1 MWNILNLLNVGL
13 FFFENVVER
22 DYETKGSESKLERY
36 GTKGESQGG
45 ERRGLIDGDKLN
57 QKWKGLA

>member
-1 MWNILNLLNVGL
+1 MRRKDQKANQ
-13 FFFENVVER
+13 R
-22 DYETKGSESKLERY
+22 DE
-36 GTKGESQGG
+36 TKGESQGG